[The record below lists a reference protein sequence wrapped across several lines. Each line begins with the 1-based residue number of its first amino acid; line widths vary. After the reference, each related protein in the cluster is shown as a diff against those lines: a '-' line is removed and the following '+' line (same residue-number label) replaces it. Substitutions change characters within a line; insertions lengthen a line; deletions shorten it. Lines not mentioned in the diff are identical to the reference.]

1 MHENGLWTHFQ
12 PSTCLQAS
20 TSGRVKQ
27 DRPDSDPGHCM
38 TRKKKI
44 QCMLV
49 CMAPGV
55 IVLISRHED
64 LNSAELEFLVPWVLW
79 ENAGIAC
86 CALNQWGSFNWPRSK
101 PCGQRK
107 ASESSDGMCM
117 NFRVRGIR
125 PRKHGSQAQSQ
136 KRESQPNG
144 SMQSISMEP
153 AMSRHIFM

>member
-1 MHENGLWTHFQ
+1 
-12 PSTCLQAS
+12 
-20 TSGRVKQ
+20 
-27 DRPDSDPGHCM
+27 
-38 TRKKKI
+38 
-44 QCMLV
+44 MLV

-64 LNSAELEFLVPWVLW
+64 LNSAELEFLVPWILW

-86 CALNQWGSFNWPRSK
+86 SALNQWGSFNWPRSK

-107 ASESSDGMCM
+107 ASKSSDGMCM

-125 PRKHGSQAQSQ
+125 PRKHESQAQSQ

-144 SMQSISMEP
+144 FICDTWMEL
-153 AMSRHIFM
+153 AMPKHIYM